1 MNLTIF
7 TITYN
12 EQVILPYFIKWYRER
27 FPNCKIVVYDNES
40 TDGTKNICL
49 STPNLQYIPYH
60 TGNKLSDSTYLK
72 IKNNAWKHAETDW
85 VIVCDVDEFLD
96 VNENDL
102 SYLGNCNSK
111 IVKGCGYNMCN
122 VEDLKD
128 ITEIKHGVR
137 ATQYD
142 KVLMFNKKYIEEINY
157 SAGCHGCNPQPEVN
171 IDNVFATFLYHMKF
185 IDVDL
190 LVNKYKSYASR
201 LSDENKEMRWGYHY
215 EQEEWLIRE
224 EYKNTLQLAEKIR

>member
-1 MNLTIF
+1 MITIY

-12 EQVILPYFIKWYRER
+12 EEVILPYFIKWYRDR

-49 STPNLQYIPYH
+49 NTPNLQYIPYH

-72 IKNNAWKHAETDW
+72 IKNNAWKHADTDW

-96 VNENDL
+96 VRESNIIEFDKFEDSL
-102 SYLGNCNSK
+102 
-111 IVKGCGYNMCN
+111 IKGVGFNMCN
-122 VEDLKD
+122 VEGLKD

-137 ATQYD
+137 AIQYD
-142 KVLMFNKKYIEEINY
+142 KTILFNRKRIQEINY
-157 SAGCHGCNPQPEVN
+157 GAGCHHCEPQGDVN
-171 IDNVFATFLYHMKF
+171 KATISLPLYHMKF

-224 EYKNTLQLAEKIR
+224 EFKNTLQLAEKIR

>member
-1 MNLTIF
+1 MITIF

-12 EQVILPYFIKWYRER
+12 EEVILPYFIKWYRDR

-40 TDGTKNICL
+40 TDATKNICL

-72 IKNNAWKHAETDW
+72 IKNNAWKHADTDW
-85 VIVCDVDEFLD
+85 VIVCDVDEFLKFD
-96 VNENDL
+96 ESMLNLVELNKETMFK
-102 SYLGNCNSK
+102 SK
-111 IVKGCGYNMCN
+111 GFNMCN
-122 VEDLKD
+122 VEGLRD

-137 ATQYD
+137 AIQYD
-142 KVLMFNKKYIEEINY
+142 KTILFNRKHLTEINY
-157 SAGCHGCNPQPEVN
+157 SAGCHSCEPQGDAKESILKPH
-171 IDNVFATFLYHMKF
+171 LYHMKF

-190 LVNKYKSYASR
+190 LVNKYKTYASR

-215 EQEEWLIRE
+215 EQVEHLIRE
-224 EYKNTLQLAEKIR
+224 EFKNTLQLAEKIR

>member
-1 MNLTIF
+1 MITIY

-12 EQVILPYFIKWYRER
+12 EEVILPYFIKWYRDR

-40 TDGTKNICL
+40 TDNTKNICL
-49 STPNLQYIPYH
+49 NTPNLQYIPYH

-72 IKNNAWKHAETDW
+72 IKNNAWKHADTDW

-96 VNENDL
+96 VRESNIIEFDKFEDSL
-102 SYLGNCNSK
+102 
-111 IVKGCGYNMCN
+111 IKGVGFNMCN
-122 VEDLKD
+122 VEGLKD

-137 ATQYD
+137 AIQYD
-142 KVLMFNKKYIEEINY
+142 KTILFNRKRIQEINY
-157 SAGCHGCNPQPEVN
+157 GAGCHHCEPQGDVN
-171 IDNVFATFLYHMKF
+171 KATISLPLYHMKF

-190 LVNKYKSYASR
+190 LVNKYKSYAHR

-215 EQEEWLIRE
+215 EQQEYLIRE
-224 EYKNTLQLAEKIR
+224 EFKNTLQLAEKIR

>member
-1 MNLTIF
+1 MNLTLY

-12 EQVILPYFIKWYRER
+12 EEVILPYFIKWYRDR

-72 IKNNAWKHAETDW
+72 IKNNAWKHADTDW

-96 VNENDL
+96 VRESNIIEFDKFEESL
-102 SYLGNCNSK
+102 
-111 IVKGCGYNMCN
+111 IKGVGFNMCN
-122 VEDLKD
+122 VEGLKD

-137 ATQYD
+137 AIQYD
-142 KVLMFNKKYIEEINY
+142 KTILFNRKRIQEINY
-157 SAGCHGCNPQPEVN
+157 GAGCHHCEPQGDVN
-171 IDNVFATFLYHMKF
+171 KATISLPLYHMKF

-224 EYKNTLQLAEKIR
+224 EFKNTLQLAEKIR

>member
-12 EQVILPYFIKWYRER
+12 EEVILPYFIKWYRDR

-72 IKNNAWKHAETDW
+72 IKNNAWKHADTDW

-96 VNENDL
+96 YNQTMLELSNNDTL
-102 SYLGNCNSK
+102 FKSK
-111 IVKGCGYNMCN
+111 GYNMCN
-122 VEDLKD
+122 VENLED
-128 ITEIKHGVR
+128 ITQIKHGVR
-137 ATQYD
+137 AIQYD
-142 KVLMFNKKYIEEINY
+142 KTILFNRKHLTEINY
-157 SAGCHGCNPQPEVN
+157 GAGCHHCEPHGDAKLSILQPH
-171 IDNVFATFLYHMKF
+171 LYHMKF
-185 IDVDL
+185 INVDL

-224 EYKNTLQLAEKIR
+224 EFKNTLQLAEKIR

>member
-1 MNLTIF
+1 MITIY

-12 EQVILPYFIKWYRER
+12 EEVMLPYFIKWYRDR

-49 STPNLQYIPYH
+49 NTPNLQYIPYH

-96 VNENDL
+96 MDEQKLKL
-102 SYLGNCNSK
+102 SQPCTLFKSK
-111 IVKGCGYNMCN
+111 GFNMCN
-122 VEDLKD
+122 VENLKD

-142 KVLMFNKKYIEEINY
+142 KTILFNRKHITEINY
-157 SAGCHGCNPQPEVN
+157 SAGCHHCEPTRFVIYSSLNPH
-171 IDNVFATFLYHMKF
+171 LYHMKF
-185 IDVDL
+185 IDVNL
-190 LVNKYKSYASR
+190 LVNKYKTYASR

-224 EYKNTLQLAEKIR
+224 EFKNTLNLAEKII

>member
-1 MNLTIF
+1 MITIY

-12 EQVILPYFIKWYRER
+12 EEVILPYFIKWYRDR
-27 FPNCKIVVYDNES
+27 FPKCKIVVYDNES

-49 STPNLQYIPYH
+49 STPNLTYIPYH

-85 VIVCDVDEFLD
+85 VIVCDVDEFLKFD
-96 VNENDL
+96 EKMLKLVELNKETMFK
-102 SYLGNCNSK
+102 SK
-111 IVKGCGYNMCN
+111 GYNMCN
-122 VEDLKD
+122 VDGLED

-137 ATQYD
+137 AIQYD
-142 KVLMFNKKYIEEINY
+142 KTILFNRKHLTEINY
-157 SAGCHGCNPQPEVN
+157 SAGCHHCEPQGDAKLSILKPH
-171 IDNVFATFLYHMKF
+171 LYHMKF
-185 IDVDL
+185 IDVNL

-224 EYKNTLQLAEKIR
+224 EFNNTLNLAEKIR

>member
-1 MNLTIF
+1 MITIY

-12 EQVILPYFIKWYRER
+12 EEVILPYFIKWYRER

-72 IKNNAWKHAETDW
+72 IKNNAWKHADTDW

-96 VNENDL
+96 VRESNIIEFDKFEDSL
-102 SYLGNCNSK
+102 
-111 IVKGCGYNMCN
+111 IKGVGFNMCN
-122 VEDLKD
+122 VEGLKD

-137 ATQYD
+137 AIQYD
-142 KVLMFNKKYIEEINY
+142 KTILFNRKRIQEINY
-157 SAGCHGCNPQPEVN
+157 GAGCHHCEPQGDVN
-171 IDNVFATFLYHMKF
+171 KATISLPLYHMKF

-215 EQEEWLIRE
+215 EQEEWRIRE
-224 EYKNTLQLAEKIR
+224 EFKNTLTLAEKIR

>member
-1 MNLTIF
+1 MITIF

-12 EQVILPYFIKWYRER
+12 EEVILPYFIKWYRER

-72 IKNNAWKHAETDW
+72 IKNNAWKHADTDW

-96 VNENDL
+96 VNAIDVL
-102 SYLGNCNSK
+102 SFDNVGINIFKSK
-111 IVKGCGYNMCN
+111 GYNMCN
-122 VEDLKD
+122 VDNLED

-137 ATQYD
+137 AIQYD
-142 KVLMFNKKYIEEINY
+142 KTILFNRKRIKEINY
-157 SAGCHGCNPQPEVN
+157 GAGCHHCEPQGDVN
-171 IDNVFATFLYHMKF
+171 KATISLPLYHMKF
-185 IDVDL
+185 IDVNL

-224 EYKNTLQLAEKIR
+224 EFKNTLQLAEKIR

>member
-1 MNLTIF
+1 MITIY

-12 EQVILPYFIKWYRER
+12 EEVILPYFIKWYRDR
-27 FPNCKIVVYDNES
+27 FPNCKIIVYDNES

-72 IKNNAWKHAETDW
+72 IKNNAWKHADTDW

-96 VNENDL
+96 MDEGKL
-102 SYLGNCNSK
+102 KIHQSCTIFKSK
-111 IVKGCGYNMCN
+111 GYNMCN
-122 VEDLKD
+122 VDNLED

-142 KVLMFNKKYIEEINY
+142 KTILFNRKHIAEINY
-157 SAGCHGCNPQPEVN
+157 SAGCHHCEPTRFVIYSSLNLH
-171 IDNVFATFLYHMKF
+171 LYHMKF

-215 EQEEWLIRE
+215 EQEGWLIRE
-224 EYKNTLQLAEKIR
+224 EFKNTLQLAEKIR